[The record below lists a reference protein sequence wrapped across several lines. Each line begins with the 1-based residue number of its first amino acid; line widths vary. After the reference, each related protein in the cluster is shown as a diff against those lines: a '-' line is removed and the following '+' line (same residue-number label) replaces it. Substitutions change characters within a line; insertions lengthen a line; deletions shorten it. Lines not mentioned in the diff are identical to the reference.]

1 MTTSN
6 AHPMYQ
12 MTIHCTL
19 PRNILSLSELSIPPR
34 ILRYCEGYQIIDNEL
49 VFKNLKDRAA
59 IRDILAAIQ
68 SSSLV
73 KSCKKIV
80 CSINERLYLSGRVA
94 VEDADVSKMSRKERI
109 QINGLIQEGFF
120 VFYNAPV
127 AKALRWA
134 RTPASRRKAKK
145 WSQEGGAFS
154 VSVSFED
161 FDNIDEIRRLMRAES
176 TGSGYGF
183 GGADVSFSFDTIK
196 SIVSAAKR
204 LEKAKFKTRLYVSRN
219 VFNALGYFE
228 CPIDIVE
235 NKTPS
240 ALIKSLS

>member
-1 MTTSN
+1 MTTSK
-6 AHPMYQ
+6 ASPMYQ
-12 MTIHCTL
+12 MTVHCTL
-19 PRNILSLSELSIPPR
+19 PRNVLSLSELSIPPR
-34 ILRYCEGYQIIDNEL
+34 ILRYCEGYQIHGGDL

-73 KSCKKIV
+73 ASCKKIL
-80 CSINERLYLSGRVA
+80 CSINECLYLSGRVA
-94 VEDADVSKMSRKERI
+94 IEDVDVSKMSRKERV
-109 QINGLIQEGFF
+109 QINGLVQEGFF
-120 VFYNAPV
+120 MFYNAPV

-134 RTPASRRKAKK
+134 RTPTSKRKVKK

-161 FDNIDEIRRLMRAES
+161 FDNIDEIRRLMRADS

-183 GGADVSFSFDTIK
+183 GGADVSFSFDSIK
-196 SIVSAAKR
+196 DILSAAKR

-219 VFNALGYFE
+219 VFNAIGHFE